1 MTLKLKY
8 VTIYT
13 DKIKDNKEK
22 IMKKIELK
30 DATGK
35 EVIKSVVRRF
45 GLTERHIGVL
55 EFTKE
60 FTKEETK
67 QREFKNSEISEINSS
82 NHALAKNIER
92 FANWFYALDKK
103 NKKDFLLFYKVVKLI
118 EDKKGIVFGFVERNE
133 KLGAYELWAV
143 SETSSK
149 MQFPQSYYHSGMG
162 FEGMKGKT
170 PSILEIKKYIEEKGF
185 KRFNA
190 EKAAEEVFE
199 SFGISEEEQ
208 FEVVKNELPSL
219 ETI

>member
-1 MTLKLKY
+1 
-8 VTIYT
+8 
-13 DKIKDNKEK
+13 
-22 IMKKIELK
+22 MKKIELK

-35 EVIKSVVRRF
+35 ETVKKETRIF
-45 GLTERHIGVL
+45 GLHGGRNIGVL

-67 QREFKNSEISEINSS
+67 QREFKNSEISEINSNS
-82 NHALAKNIER
+82 HALAKNIKN

-103 NKKDFLLFYKVVKLI
+103 NGKDFLLFYKVVELI
-118 EDKKGIVFGFVERNE
+118 EDKKGIIFGFVERNE

-143 SETSSK
+143 SETSNK
-149 MQFPQSYYHSGMG
+149 LQFPQSYYHSGMG

-170 PSILEIKKYIEEKGF
+170 PLISEIKKYIEEKGF

-199 SFGISEEEQ
+199 TFGISEEEQ

>member
-1 MTLKLKY
+1 
-8 VTIYT
+8 
-13 DKIKDNKEK
+13 
-22 IMKKIELK
+22 MKKIELK

-118 EDKKGIVFGFVERNE
+118 EDKKRNC
-133 KLGAYELWAV
+133 LRLC
-143 SETSSK
+143 
-149 MQFPQSYYHSGMG
+149 
-162 FEGMKGKT
+162 
-170 PSILEIKKYIEEKGF
+170 
-185 KRFNA
+185 
-190 EKAAEEVFE
+190 
-199 SFGISEEEQ
+199 
-208 FEVVKNELPSL
+208 
-219 ETI
+219 

>member
-1 MTLKLKY
+1 
-8 VTIYT
+8 
-13 DKIKDNKEK
+13 
-22 IMKKIELK
+22 MKKIELK

-35 EVIKSVVRRF
+35 ETVKRETRIF
-45 GLTERHIGVL
+45 GLHGGRNIGVL
-55 EFTKE
+55 E

-67 QREFKNSEISEINSS
+67 QREFKNSEISEINSNS
-82 NHALAKNIER
+82 HALAKNIEK

-103 NKKDFLLFYKVVKLI
+103 NGKDFLLFYKVVKLI

-143 SETSSK
+143 IETSDEL
-149 MQFPQSYYHSGMG
+149 QFPQTYYHSGIG

-170 PSILEIKKYIEEKGF
+170 PSISEIKKYIEEKGF

-190 EKAAEEVFE
+190 LEVAKEVFE
-199 SFGISEEEQ
+199 RFEISEEEQ
-208 FEVVKNELPSL
+208 FQIVENKLPSL

>member
-1 MTLKLKY
+1 
-8 VTIYT
+8 
-13 DKIKDNKEK
+13 
-22 IMKKIELK
+22 MKKIELK

-35 EVIKSVVRRF
+35 ETVKKETRIF
-45 GLTERHIGVL
+45 GLHGGRNIGVL

-67 QREFKNSEISEINSS
+67 QREFKNSEISEINSNS
-82 NHALAKNIER
+82 HALAKNIEK

-103 NKKDFLLFYKVVKLI
+103 NGKDFLLFYKIVELV

-133 KLGAYELWAV
+133 N
-143 SETSSK
+143 
-149 MQFPQSYYHSGMG
+149 HSGMG

>member
-35 EVIKSVVRRF
+35 EVIKSETRLF
-45 GLTERHIGVL
+45 GLTGGRNIGVL

-60 FTKEETK
+60 EIK
-67 QREFKNSEISEINSS
+67 QREFKNSEIDKI
-82 NHALAKNIER
+82 
-92 FANWFYALDKK
+92 NWFYALDKK
-103 NKKDFLLFYKVVKLI
+103 NGKDFLLFYKIVELV
-118 EDKKGIVFGFVERNE
+118 EDKKGIAFGFVERNE

-143 SETSSK
+143 IETSDEL
-149 MQFPQSYYHSGMG
+149 QFPQTYYHSGIG

-170 PSILEIKKYIEEKGF
+170 PSISEIKEYLEEKKF
-185 KRFNA
+185 KRFDA
-190 EKAAEEVFE
+190 EKAAKEVFE
-199 SFGISEEEQ
+199 IFGISEEEQ
-208 FEVVKNELPSL
+208 FQVVENTLLSL